1 MTTANTQ
8 WSTTEQAIARSAF
21 DTAYH
26 REIAA
31 IMAEVKRQSEAATS
45 PDALWTLN
53 DFLSARRHY
62 LDGKYE
68 FSEEILVFLFAQLV
82 KEGLL
87 DLAELQ
93 GLSAD
98 KLSKIRLLTMV

>member
-1 MTTANTQ
+1 MSPVNTQ
-8 WSTTEQAIARSAF
+8 WSTTETAIAKRAF
-21 DTAYH
+21 EMSYE

-31 IMAEVKRQSEAATS
+31 IMSEAKRQAGLATN
-45 PDALWTLN
+45 PNELWHLN

-68 FSEEILVFLFAQLV
+68 FREEILVFLFAQLV
-82 KEGLL
+82 KEGFLEL
-87 DLAELQ
+87 TELQ